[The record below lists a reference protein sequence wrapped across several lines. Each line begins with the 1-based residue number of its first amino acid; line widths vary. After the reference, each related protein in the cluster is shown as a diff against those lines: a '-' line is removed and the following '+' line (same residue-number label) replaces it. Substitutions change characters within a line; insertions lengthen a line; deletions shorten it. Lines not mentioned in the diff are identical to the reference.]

1 MFLLVTGFSSFKIWL
16 AAFQVWIVAP
26 DGTGTP
32 QMLEKKHIH
41 YDTLWC
47 SGWRSDD
54 ALDMSKKIGH
64 SIYWLMVS
72 NMCLLSILYGIIL
85 PINYYFF
92 RGVKTTNQYLDLIVQ
107 WQSMASIWNFSFVAG
122 PDTRAWGK
130 HQHPKSGATLPCD
143 RRAVYKQLRDWYSEA
158 TWAQQAGT
166 NCWSDGKI

>member
-1 MFLLVTGFSSFKIWL
+1 MVGCIPGVDS
-16 AAFQVWIVAP
+16 
-26 DGTGTP
+26 GTGWNRHTP
-32 QMLEKKHIH
+32 NVGKKT
-41 YDTLWC
+41 YTLWYIMMFWVTIRWC
-47 SGWRSDD
+47 TGYV
-54 ALDMSKKIGH
+54 KKNGH